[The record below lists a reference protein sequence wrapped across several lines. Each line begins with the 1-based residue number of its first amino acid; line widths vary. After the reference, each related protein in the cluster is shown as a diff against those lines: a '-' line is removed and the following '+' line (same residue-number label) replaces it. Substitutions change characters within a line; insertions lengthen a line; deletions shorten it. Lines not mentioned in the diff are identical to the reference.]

1 MPRTTVIFFR
11 ESNGSVPAIEWL
23 QSIGNRPKAKVK
35 ILKLIQR
42 LKHEGHEL
50 RRPAVDY
57 LRDGIYE
64 LRIRHERINY
74 RVLYFFSGQNAVV
87 ITGGLTK
94 EDCVPETEIKRA
106 VDRKDEFMIDPD
118 THSFLEDERHV

>member
-1 MPRTTVIFFR
+1 MWALNEKQVMPRTTVIFFR

-23 QSIGNRPKAKVK
+23 QSIGDRPKAKVK

-64 LRIRHERINY
+64 LRIRHERNPTQ
-74 RVLYFFSGQNAVV
+74 RLM
-87 ITGGLTK
+87 
-94 EDCVPETEIKRA
+94 R
-106 VDRKDEFMIDPD
+106 
-118 THSFLEDERHV
+118 